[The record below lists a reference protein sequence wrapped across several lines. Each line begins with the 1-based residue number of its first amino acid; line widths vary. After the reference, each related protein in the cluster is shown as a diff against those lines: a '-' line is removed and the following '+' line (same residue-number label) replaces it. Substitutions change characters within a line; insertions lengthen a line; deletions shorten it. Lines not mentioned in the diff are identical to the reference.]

1 MTNLIA
7 LPRLLRVGDG
17 SLAALPELLRCLGSN
32 RPLIVTDQFMRDN
45 GVVDAVTQSVSGQVS
60 SVEVFDGVV
69 PDPSTDSLRPGIA
82 MMANNRCDSVIG
94 LGGGS
99 SLDSAKAIALLAA
112 SGRPM
117 REFKAPTVTD
127 MSDTPV
133 IAIPTT
139 AGSGSE
145 ATRFT
150 VITDSDTNEKMLCPG
165 LAFLPAA
172 AIVDYSLTMTMPA
185 RLTADTGIDALTHAV
200 EAYVSRRASLF
211 TDSLSLAS
219 IAAIGRYLRRAY
231 SDPDDAEAR
240 EQMMLASTQAGIA
253 FSNSSVALV
262 HGMSRPLGSHFHLS
276 HGLSN
281 AILFPAVTEFSLP
294 EATMRY
300 ADCARA
306 YGAAGASATDEQA
319 ARALIDALW
328 KLNQDLHVPTLT
340 ELEVSPE
347 KWEKMLPVMAIQ
359 ALESGSPQNNPRVPT
374 EDEIAD
380 LYRSIF

>member
-7 LPRLLRVGDG
+7 LPRLLRIGHG
-17 SLAALPELLRCLGSN
+17 SLATLPQLLRCLGSG
-32 RPLIVTDQFMRDN
+32 RPLIVTDQFMRDS
-45 GVVDAVTQSVSGQVS
+45 GVVDAVTQSVTGQVDAI
-60 SVEVFDGVV
+60 EVFDGVI
-69 PDPSTDSLRPGIA
+69 PDPTTDSLQPGVA
-82 MMANNRCDSVIG
+82 MMATKRCDSVIG

-99 SLDSAKAIALLAA
+99 SLDSAKAIALLAS

-117 REFKAPTVTD
+117 RDFKAPTVTD

-139 AGSGSE
+139 SGSGSE

-200 EAYVSRRASLF
+200 EAYVSRRANLF
-211 TDSLSLAS
+211 TDSLALAS
-219 IAAIGRYLRRAY
+219 IATIGRYLRRSY
-231 SDPDDAEAR
+231 IDPHDAEAR

-253 FSNSSVALV
+253 FSNSSVGLV

-281 AILFPAVTEFSLP
+281 AILFPKVTEFSLP
-294 EATMRY
+294 AATMRY

-306 YGAAGASATDEQA
+306 YGAARASAPDGFAAQA
-319 ARALIDALW
+319 LVDALVD
-328 KLNQDLHVPTLT
+328 LNRDLRVPTPS
-340 ELEVSPE
+340 ELGVDHG
-347 KWEKMLPVMAIQ
+347 KWENMLPVMATQ

-374 EDEIAD
+374 DDEIVEI
-380 LYRSIF
+380 YRSVF